1 MVVYTYFMSK
11 ITRLLK
17 VSSFGLLILIVV
29 ILMSATVLE
38 QYWGAEQVN
47 RLVYTS
53 PWAIC
58 IWCLMVVCSLFYLFK
73 RKVQHRFIVFALH
86 LSFVLILVGAL
97 VTHCF
102 GQQGTLHLRQHGDAL
117 SHYVLKGE
125 DSVSVAF
132 PFQVALDT
140 FQLQYYEGTFS
151 PMDFISKL
159 RFEEDGEVVERATI
173 SMNKIGNYRNY
184 RFYQAG
190 YDPDGE
196 GSRLSVAYDP
206 YGIGITYAG
215 YLCLLFS
222 MIGLILQKKG
232 GFRELLRHPLLRN
245 KGVALLLLFAPLAA
259 QASKLPSTLTKQES
273 AAFGNLYVYYNDRIC
288 PMQTLAKDFTIKL
301 CGAPSYR
308 GLTAEQVLV
317 GWFFYYD
324 EWKNEPMIK
333 IDDKATSHLLGIEG
347 KWAKLTDFVSV
358 SGYKLETALQES
370 GQHNGVDHANE
381 KFNLISM
388 VSTGSLLKIYP
399 YKLPEN
405 QKSVWYSLADKLPV
419 SIPSEQWMF
428 IRKSMSLVA
437 ESVAKGNRQEV
448 LRYLDK
454 IRKYQQKEADAL
466 PSDSVFS
473 AEKVYNQLYYNKPL
487 AISCVVIGLLTFIFY
502 CRGFIRHRPYPR
514 IHSLWVSLMVLVLAY
529 LTCQLALRGYVS
541 GHLPLSDGFE
551 TMVFMSWCSAVFTLI
566 FHRKLYMGIPFGFL
580 LCGLSLMV
588 AMIGEQNPKITNLMP
603 VLQSP
608 LLSIHVVVIMIAYSL
623 LGFVMLNGVTALF
636 LNYGKGD
643 NQEKVEYLAVIS
655 RILLYPAVFLLTI
668 GIFVGAVWANV
679 SWGRYW
685 GWDPKEVWALIT
697 MLIYA
702 MALHPSSLKWFR
714 RPVFFHWFCVLAFA
728 SVLFTYLGVNF
739 ILGGM
744 HSYA

>member
-1 MVVYTYFMSK
+1 MSK
-11 ITRLLK
+11 ITHILK
-17 VSSFGLLILIVV
+17 TISFGLVIFIVV
-29 ILMSATVLE
+29 LLMSATVLE
-38 QYWGAEQVN
+38 QFWGPEKVSTMI
-47 RLVYTS
+47 YTS

-58 IWCLMVVCSLFYLFK
+58 LWTLMVVSSLLYLFK
-73 RKVQHRFIVFALH
+73 RKVQHNLTVFSLH
-86 LSFVLILVGAL
+86 ISFVLILCGAL

-102 GQQGTLHLRQHGDAL
+102 GQQGSVHLRQHGDAL
-117 SHYVLKGE
+117 SHFVLKGA

-132 PFQVALDT
+132 PFEVALDT
-140 FQLQYYEGTFS
+140 FQLQFYEGTFS
-151 PMDFISKL
+151 PMDFISKVT
-159 RFEEDGEVVERATI
+159 FYEDGKAVHRETI
-173 SMNKIGNYRNY
+173 SMNKIGNYHNY
-184 RFYQAG
+184 RFYQSG

-196 GSRLSVAYDP
+196 GSRLAVAYDP

-215 YLCLLFS
+215 YLCLLLS
-222 MIGLILQKKG
+222 MCAFLFQKKG
-232 GFRELLRHPLLRN
+232 AFRELLRHPLLKN
-245 KGVALLLLFAPLAA
+245 KGMVLLFLLLPMSV
-259 QASKLPSTLTKQES
+259 QASRLPTTLSRTE
-273 AAFGNLYVYYNDRIC
+273 AEAFGNLYVYYNDRIC

-301 CGAPSYR
+301 CGKPSYK

-333 IDDKATSHLLGIEG
+333 VDDETAAHLLDIEG
-347 KWAKLTDFVSV
+347 KWGKLTDFVDV
-358 SGYKLETALQES
+358 RGYKLEEALRKS
-370 GQHNGVDHANE
+370 GQHNGVDRANE

-388 VSTGSLLKIYP
+388 VSTGALLKIYP

-405 QKSVWYSLADKLPV
+405 QKSVWYSLADKLPT

-437 ESVAKGNRQEV
+437 ESVARGEHQEV
-448 LRYLDK
+448 VRYLSK

-466 PSDSVFS
+466 PSDRVFS
-473 AEKVYNQLYYNKPL
+473 AEKIYNKMHYNKPL
-487 AISCVVIGLLTFIFY
+487 AICCVAIGLLTFVFY
-502 CRGFIRHRPYPR
+502 CRGFIRRRPYPR
-514 IHSLWVSLMVLVLAY
+514 IHNLWVGLMVLLVSY
-529 LTCQLALRGYVS
+529 LTIQLVLRGYVS

-551 TMVFMSWCSAVFTLI
+551 TMVFMSWCSGLLTLVFN
-566 FHRKLYMGIPFGFL
+566 RRLYMSMPFGFL

-588 AMIGEQNPKITNLMP
+588 AMIGEQNPQITNLMP
-603 VLQSP
+603 VLKSP

-623 LGFVMLNGVTALF
+623 LGFVMLNGLTALF
-636 LNYGKGD
+636 LHYSGGKND
-643 NQEKVEYLAVIS
+643 EKIEYLAVIS
-655 RILLYPAVFLLTI
+655 RILLFPAVFLLTI

-702 MALHPSSLKWFR
+702 LALHPASLSWFR
-714 RPVFFHWFCVLAFA
+714 RPVFFHYFCVLAFA
-728 SVLFTYLGVNF
+728 SVLFTYLGVNY